1 MFCLR
6 HRACTVALAHHRRY
20 GIEIDDD
27 TRSDKELSIELG
39 VNIFFLFLYLI
50 PGYLILTADFTGV
63 REGDDALTE
72 IDLSYWAFVTLT
84 TIGYGDVTPIVS
96 ERIFV
101 AIWLIYGMAVMS
113 SLLGVAAEFFLK
125 KQQIKMDIIRKQAS
139 IRGFHHSLA
148 GSGARGT
155 GRGGWR
161 VPERSFESGSLPGS
175 RTAGQ

>member
-72 IDLSYWAFVTLT
+72 ADLAYWAFVTLT

-101 AIWLIYGMAVMS
+101 AIWLIYGMAAMS
-113 SLLGVAAEFFLK
+113 SLLGCAAEFFLK
-125 KQQIKMDIIRKQAS
+125 KQQIKMDIIRKRAR
-139 IRGFHHSLA
+139 IHCLVLLA
-148 GSGARGT
+148 
-155 GRGGWR
+155 
-161 VPERSFESGSLPGS
+161 
-175 RTAGQ
+175 